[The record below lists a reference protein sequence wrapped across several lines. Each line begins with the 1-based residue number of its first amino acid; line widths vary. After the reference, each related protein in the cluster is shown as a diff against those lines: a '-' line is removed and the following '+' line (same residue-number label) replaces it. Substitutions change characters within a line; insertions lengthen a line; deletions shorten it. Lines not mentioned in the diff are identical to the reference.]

1 MILSETVD
9 ILIIPKILKH
19 YLSKGYDAK
28 VKNVLTIN
36 VSDLTNKSRIK
47 IKVKCDV
54 CGTEKY
60 LSYQKYTKNISS
72 YNYYACSQKCSSEK
86 CKETF
91 LINYNTNHPL
101 KNETIKQKS
110 KDTCKLR
117 YNKDYYFQTEEFKQ
131 KSEETSYFKYDVSH
145 PMKSDIIKDV
155 LKQSMMDKYNV
166 ENSMYLNEVK
176 RKVKNSKILNNIIS
190 SDELTPK
197 LNLYKRIVK
206 NITLKYKKELFNN
219 WDGIDYYDKECI
231 KENLILNPLDRMYP
245 TIDHKT
251 SILYG
256 FLNDIPAEV
265 IGDISNL
272 CITKKHINS
281 SKKEK
286 CSI

>member
-28 VKNVLTIN
+28 VKSILTIK

-86 CKETF
+86 CKDTF
-91 LINYNTNHPL
+91 IKNYGTTHPL
-101 KNETIKQKS
+101 KNEEVKQKS
-110 KDTCKLR
+110 KDTCLLR
-117 YNKDYYFQTEEFKQ
+117 YNMEYYVQTEEFKQ
-131 KSEETSYFKYDVSH
+131 KSEETSYLKYSVSH
-145 PMKSDIIKDV
+145 PMKSNMIKDI

-166 ENSMYLNEVK
+166 ENSMYLDEVK
-176 RKVKNSKILNNIIS
+176 RKVKDSKILNNIIS

-197 LNLYKRIVK
+197 LILYKRIVK
-206 NITLKYKKELFNN
+206 NITLKYKRELFNN
-219 WDGIDYYDKECI
+219 WNGIDYYDNECI
-231 KENLILNPLDRMYP
+231 KENLILNPLDRSYP

-251 SILYG
+251 SVLYG
-256 FLNDIPAEV
+256 FLNDIPPEV